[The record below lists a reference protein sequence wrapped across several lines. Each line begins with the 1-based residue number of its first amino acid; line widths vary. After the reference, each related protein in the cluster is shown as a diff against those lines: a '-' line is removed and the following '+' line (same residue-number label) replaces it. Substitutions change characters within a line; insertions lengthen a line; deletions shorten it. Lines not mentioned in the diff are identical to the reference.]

1 MECVLCC
8 GSRDCGQGASVSAS
22 ESSSIQWEAASPS
35 SSLRQEKMMTAK
47 HLGWSQAPRGTQQAS
62 YHFHLFTLPS
72 TMPGWPTGSPPSVP
86 FEARLSLTSP
96 YQSSHSQGVQAISFA
111 GFCIHSAHLSAFPT
125 LHWTPSLMMGT
136 WSPLLS
142 HTCSRETDKLRG
154 HCLGH
159 TTKTIPFPPLS
170 EIQSP

>member
-1 MECVLCC
+1 VLCC

-35 SSLRQEKMMTAK
+35 SSLRQEKKTMTAK

-62 YHFHLFTLPS
+62 CHFHLFTLPS

-111 GFCIHSAHLSAFPT
+111 GFCIPSAHLSAFPT